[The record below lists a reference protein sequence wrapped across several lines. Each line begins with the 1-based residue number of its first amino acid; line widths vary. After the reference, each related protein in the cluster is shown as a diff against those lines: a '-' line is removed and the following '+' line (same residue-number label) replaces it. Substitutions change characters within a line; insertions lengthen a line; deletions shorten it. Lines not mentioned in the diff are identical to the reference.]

1 MCGLLLSQKIRGCRW
16 LLGTGGAYSEHN
28 LSSSLLPP
36 TGAAHRLSLACPE
49 TGKVPCPY
57 LGSACGQIM
66 AEVEC
71 VQMSLGLVPQ
81 GSLTR
86 DICRDETGGGLMP
99 GQSTK

>member
-1 MCGLLLSQKIRGCRW
+1 
-16 LLGTGGAYSEHN
+16 
-28 LSSSLLPP
+28 
-36 TGAAHRLSLACPE
+36 
-49 TGKVPCPY
+49 
-57 LGSACGQIM
+57 M